1 MCQVGVWRIVA
12 VAGWHSTATGST
24 EETIIIMTSTR
35 RSPAEAPQPRGW
47 TKGDGRV
54 YRKRSRADGTLLPTW
69 TALWWEHGTQQSK
82 SGFRDPE
89 SAWAYITRQRSI
101 AAVGTA
107 VDVAP
112 SMTLAEYVSDV
123 YLPSVR
129 AQVERGDKQPTTLAG
144 YEATFGSYLTGSSLS
159 RMRLR
164 DITGLTI
171 GQHLDV
177 VRRAK
182 TRHGQRVSDSTVAG
196 HSKAL
201 SGVLSHAAQRGAL
214 PNGNPFR
221 SGMVPTDQRVSAPK
235 VAKRNEPVADWT
247 LDHWHR
253 LVTGMG
259 DVQHGIGYVLAAG
272 CALRRGEVAGLRW
285 GDVDAEG
292 ATVRVERAVQV
303 VGHSTRVAAPKTE
316 SGKRTVP
323 LMPAVAEALESWRRV
338 QRDALLA
345 HGIRVTN
352 STPILTWITGGRSRG
367 GQRPSEV
374 GAPVHPQT
382 LAAGCAK
389 ACEAL
394 GTPVVGLHG
403 LRHVCI
409 TLGLTP
415 REAGGFGWSPSVGA
429 AFAGHADETITLR
442 TYTHLSQRSVAAA
455 VQDGYV
461 QAMAQRAQAR

>member
-1 MCQVGVWRIVA
+1 M
-12 VAGWHSTATGST
+12 
-24 EETIIIMTSTR
+24 
-35 RSPAEAPQPRGW
+35 
-47 TKGDGRV
+47 
-54 YRKRSRADGTLLPTW
+54 
-69 TALWWEHGTQQSK
+69 
-82 SGFRDPE
+82 
-89 SAWAYITRQRSI
+89 
-101 AAVGTA
+101 
-107 VDVAP
+107 
-112 SMTLAEYVSDV
+112 
-123 YLPSVR
+123 
-129 AQVERGDKQPTTLAG
+129 
-144 YEATFGSYLTGSSLS
+144 
-159 RMRLR
+159 
-164 DITGLTI
+164 
-171 GQHLDV
+171 
-177 VRRAK
+177 
-182 TRHGQRVSDSTVAG
+182 
-196 HSKAL
+196 
-201 SGVLSHAAQRGAL
+201 
-214 PNGNPFR
+214 
-221 SGMVPTDQRVSAPK
+221 SAPK

-461 QAMAQRAQAR
+461 RRWLRGHRRADRYDPRPRVIGSRLRQSGSGVTGSTVEGGWHPTSRTAARLSHLSTACPQEHGSILRETVETTAHQAGASRHRSVANSTSHERKQPWPPSHAVQTPPPPPCSRASTARLSTSASPPSHLTSIPTRS